1 MKKKLVIFGT
11 GTLAEIAHFYFSCDS
26 DYDVVG
32 FTCDSLQSPG
42 NASFLDK
49 PVFIWD
55 DLLRNFNS
63 DQIEIFVAIGY
74 QKTNQIRRER
84 FDQVKL
90 AGFKV
95 ASYVSTKSVNFSKR
109 IGENCFIL
117 ENNVLQP
124 FSEVGDCVTMW
135 SGNHLGHHSIINDNC
150 FITSHVVISGKCNI
164 GANTFIGVNSAL
176 HDNVQIGNFCVIGAG
191 SIVTGSCE
199 DRTVFSPTK
208 TENRII
214 KRDIV

>member
-1 MKKKLVIFGT
+1 MKKKLIIFGT
-11 GTLAEIAHFYFSCDS
+11 GTLAEIANFYFSHDS
-26 DYDVVG
+26 DYDVLG
-32 FTCDSLQSPG
+32 FTCDTSQSSG
-42 NASFLDK
+42 NSSFLDK
-49 PVFIWD
+49 PLFVWD

-84 FDQVKL
+84 FDQVKS
-90 AGFKV
+90 AGFKL
-95 ASYVSTKSVNFSKR
+95 ASYVSTKAVNFSKS

-150 FITSHVVISGKCNI
+150 FITSHVVISGKCYI

-176 HDNVQIGNFCVIGAG
+176 HDNVPAPKSVLNADSLKFDFNEVMGQFEE
-191 SIVTGSCE
+191 S
-199 DRTVFSPTK
+199 
-208 TENRII
+208 
-214 KRDIV
+214 